1 MADADD
7 KQPEIIK
14 REVGERVQF
23 HMHLEKGSTKELDAD
38 NGILEAVVTTSAEDR
53 HRENIL
59 TDGIDTKNYI
69 EKNPV
74 VLYGHDYWGFPI
86 GKTLKLKQTKN
97 KMTAQFQL
105 ALEEYDFAKTVYNL
119 VKGGYLN
126 AVSIGGIVREW
137 SEDYRTIIKMEM
149 LEFSIVSIPANPDA
163 MITARS
169 FSEVAGK
176 SMDDV
181 RKEFEQ
187 FSRASLLDKVKHMP
201 HDEVKDAV
209 KVLKSLTARLEES
222 ASEADSLTDAKPHT
236 KRIVLRDAA
245 AVSTQAQRV
254 IKTIKVNL

>member
-1 MADADD
+1 MDD
-7 KQPEIIK
+7 NEQPEIIK
-14 REVGERVQF
+14 REVGEKVQF

-38 NGILEAVVTTSAEDR
+38 NGILEAVVTTSGEDR
-53 HRENIL
+53 HREQIM
-59 TDGIDTKNYI
+59 TDGIDTSNYI

-86 GKTLKLKQTKN
+86 GKTIKLKQQKN
-97 KMTAQFQL
+97 KITARFQL
-105 ALEEYDFAKTVYNL
+105 AIEEYDFAKTVYNL

-126 AVSIGGIVREW
+126 AVSIGGIVRKW
-137 SEDYRTIIKMEM
+137 SEDYRTILEMEM

-169 FSEVAGK
+169 FEAVAGK
-176 SMDDV
+176 SMQDV

-187 FSRASLLDKVKHMP
+187 FSRVSLLDKVKHMP
-201 HDEVKDAV
+201 EDEVKDAV
-209 KVLKSLTARLEES
+209 KVLENLTARLKES
-222 ASEADSLTDAKPHT
+222 AESGSLPDAKPHI

-245 AVSTQAQRV
+245 AVATQSQKV

>member
-1 MADADD
+1 MDD
-7 KQPEIIK
+7 NEQPEIIK
-14 REVGERVQF
+14 REVGEKVQF

-38 NGILEAVVTTSAEDR
+38 NGILEAVVTTSGEDR
-53 HRENIL
+53 HRGKIV
-59 TDGIDTKNYI
+59 TDGIDTSNYI

-86 GKTLKLKQTKN
+86 GKTIKLKQQKN
-97 KMTAQFQL
+97 KMTARFQL
-105 ALEEYDFAKTVYNL
+105 AIEEYDFAKTVYNL

-126 AVSIGGIVREW
+126 AVSIGGIVRKW
-137 SEDYRTIIKMEM
+137 SEDYRTILEMEM

-169 FSEVAGK
+169 FEAVAGK
-176 SMDDV
+176 SMNDV

-187 FSRASLLDKVKHMP
+187 FSRVSLLDKVKHMP
-201 HDEVKDAV
+201 EDEVKDAV
-209 KVLKSLTARLEES
+209 KVLENLTARLKES
-222 ASEADSLTDAKPHT
+222 AESGSLPDAKPHI

-245 AVSTQAQRV
+245 AVATQSQKV

>member
-1 MADADD
+1 MDD
-7 KQPEIIK
+7 NEQPEIIK
-14 REVGERVQF
+14 REVGEKVQF

-38 NGILEAVVTTSAEDR
+38 NGILEAVVTTSGEDR
-53 HRENIL
+53 HREQIV
-59 TDGIDTKNYI
+59 TDGIDTSNYI

-86 GKTLKLKQTKN
+86 GKTIKLKQQKN
-97 KMTAQFQL
+97 KITARFQL
-105 ALEEYDFAKTVYNL
+105 AIEEYDFAKTVYNL

-126 AVSIGGIVREW
+126 AVSIGGIVRKW
-137 SEDYRTIIKMEM
+137 SEDYRTILEMEM

-169 FSEVAGK
+169 FEAVAGK
-176 SMDDV
+176 SMNDV

-187 FSRASLLDKVKHMP
+187 FSRVSLLDKVKHMP
-201 HDEVKDAV
+201 EDEVKDAV
-209 KVLKSLTARLEES
+209 KVLENLTARLKES
-222 ASEADSLTDAKPHT
+222 AESGSLPDAKPHI

-245 AVSTQAQRV
+245 AVATQSQKV

>member
-1 MADADD
+1 MDD
-7 KQPEIIK
+7 KEQPEIIK
-14 REVGERVQF
+14 REVGEKVQF
-23 HMHLEKGSTKELDAD
+23 HMHLEQGSTKELDAD
-38 NGILEAVVTTSAEDR
+38 NGILEAVVTTSGEDR
-53 HRENIL
+53 HREQIL

-86 GKTLKLKQTKN
+86 GKTLKIKQTKN
-97 KMTAQFQL
+97 KMTARFQL
-105 ALEEYDFAKTVYNL
+105 ALEEYPFAQTVYNL

-126 AVSIGGIVREW
+126 AVSIGGIVKEW
-137 SEDYRTIIKMEM
+137 SEDYRTILQMEM

-169 FSEVAGK
+169 FNEVAGK
-176 SMDDV
+176 SMDEV

-201 HDEVKDAV
+201 DDEVKDAV
-209 KVLKSLTARLEES
+209 KVLKNLTARLEES
-222 ASEADSLTDAKPHT
+222 ADASSLTDAKPHI

-245 AVSTQAQRV
+245 AVATQSQKV
-254 IKTIKVNL
+254 IKTIKVNLKG